1 MERRKLQSAALFLTI
16 FGAML
21 IMPPL
26 VLLFNAT
33 TRVFGVPT
41 QVIYLFAV
49 WLALIIATRWFSQRL
64 PHEATLDE
72 KPEEPG

>member
-1 MERRKLQSAALFLTI
+1 MERRKLESAALFLTI

-41 QVIYLFAV
+41 EVIYLFVV
-49 WLALIIATRWFSQRL
+49 WLALIVATRWFSQRL
-64 PHEATLDE
+64 PQEVPADE
-72 KPEEPG
+72 KPEEQG